1 MSTLTFRVMLTSLG
15 WQKSF
20 LIYTAI
26 DGVLLFVAWFMIA
39 ERRKPSQR
47 KPIIWFDK
55 SFFTDPVFWSL
66 GGCFLFTVFGYLSP
80 IFFLPT
86 FTKQKLPYLSPLV
99 SVLPHHL
106 LTSLIDWAYYCS
118 AHRAS
123 CHDAQFLCRYWSHTR
138 RLHC

>member
-1 MSTLTFRVMLTSLG
+1 MFRVMLTSLG
-15 WQKSF
+15 LQKSF

-26 DGVLLFVAWFMIA
+26 DGVLLFAAWFMIA

-47 KPIIWFDK
+47 KQIIWIDK

-86 FTKQKLPYLSPLV
+86 FAKQKLPYLSPLV
-99 SVLPHHL
+99 STLRF
-106 LTSLIDWAYYCS
+106 IE
-118 AHRAS
+118 
-123 CHDAQFLCRYWSHTR
+123 
-138 RLHC
+138 

>member
-1 MSTLTFRVMLTSLG
+1 MLTTLG
-15 WQKSF
+15 LQKSF
-20 LIYTAI
+20 LIYTAL
-26 DGVLLFVAWFMIA
+26 DGVLLFAAWFMIA

-47 KPIIWFDK
+47 KQIIWFDK

-99 SVLPHHL
+99 SIL
-106 LTSLIDWAYYCS
+106 LCPADIPCLLWCPILE
-118 AHRAS
+118 AHGAPR
-123 CHDAQFLCRYWSHTR
+123 HDAQLLRRYWSHTR